1 MFNSMLVKF
10 RARLSKSDADR
21 TGRTMLC
28 LLLVFTLLASAATVP
43 IVPADPNRYLTDI
56 KILSAPNMEGR
67 GPGTKGLE
75 RASKYIEHRYN
86 ALGLQ
91 PAGSEGYLQPFTVTT
106 GAKLKSDNDVTS
118 RTVRRNSRSRSTRIS
133 SLSAFR
139 HPDRLP
145 APWSSRATAHRRMS
159 FNTTTMPA
167 WM

>member
-43 IVPADPNRYLTDI
+43 IVPADPNRYLADI

-106 GAKLKSDNDVTS
+106 GAKLKSDNDVTIENGATKQPLKINQDFEPIS
-118 RTVRRNSRSRSTRIS
+118 FSASGSFTGPTGVRGLRRIG
-133 SLSAFR
+133 R
-139 HPDRLP
+139 
-145 APWSSRATAHRRMS
+145 
-159 FNTTTMPA
+159 
-167 WM
+167 